1 MLRGSETLLI
11 VEDEEQVRVLAR
23 TILRKYGYEV
33 LEARSGGD
41 ALLVCEQ
48 HLGGIDLLLTD
59 VVLPLMSGPQLAA
72 RVAPMHPSM
81 KVLYM
86 SGYTGSSETLQHL
99 HSSGASFLQ
108 KPLTPGGLVS
118 RVREVLDAPRLM

>member
-23 TILRKYGYEV
+23 TILRKHGYEV
-33 LEARSGGD
+33 LVAQSGGD

-48 HLGGIDLLLTD
+48 HQGAIDLLLTD

-72 RVAPMHPSM
+72 RVTPMHPSM

-99 HSSGASFLQ
+99 RASGVSFLQ
-108 KPLTPGGLVS
+108 KPITPARLVL
-118 RVREVLDAPRLM
+118 RVREVLDAARPA